1 MGRIFKEMFIVGLA
15 AAAGLY
21 LLNPTAGIL
30 ELLPDNLP
38 LIGNLDEATAAL
50 ILASTARYY
59 GLDLTKL
66 YGRTQKTTDKGY
78 LPDA

>member
-21 LLNPTAGIL
+21 LLNPTAGII
-30 ELLPDNLP
+30 EFLPDNLP
-38 LIGNLDEATAAL
+38 LIGNLDEATAVL
-50 ILASTARYY
+50 ILANTARYY
-59 GLDLTKL
+59 GLDLTRL
-66 YGRTQKTTDKGY
+66 YGRTQKTTDTRY